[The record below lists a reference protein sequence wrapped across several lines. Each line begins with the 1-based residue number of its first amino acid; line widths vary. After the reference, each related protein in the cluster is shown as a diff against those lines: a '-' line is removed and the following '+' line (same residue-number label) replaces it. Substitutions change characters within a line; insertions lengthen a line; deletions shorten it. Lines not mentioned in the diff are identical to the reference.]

1 MTVNP
6 LNHLRREPVLLLL
19 LALSAG
25 CAVVAALAARDSVT
39 ALIGALLVVAYWA
52 IERLAMR
59 VGRRGSFQWAM
70 AVALVGTALRL
81 AIVVGG
87 LVKLAVERRAA
98 DFQPAC
104 DLGHLSAI
112 MRDRE
117 ADDLAL
123 QLFERPHFAGVGQHQ
138 AIAAIAQELGL
149 GRGGMGR
156 IESAHRGSD
165 FADALRQRYSLAR
178 GDEVQRRQDR
188 NAFME

>member
-59 VGRRGSFQWAM
+59 VGRRGAFQWAM

-87 LVKLAVERRAA
+87 LVIVALVDRSGFVEALVSFVVVYTIYLGVRLWRYPVARADRA
-98 DFQPAC
+98 S
-104 DLGHLSAI
+104 GHLPTS
-112 MRDRE
+112 
-117 ADDLAL
+117 
-123 QLFERPHFAGVGQHQ
+123 
-138 AIAAIAQELGL
+138 
-149 GRGGMGR
+149 
-156 IESAHRGSD
+156 HRGN
-165 FADALRQRYSLAR
+165 SL
-178 GDEVQRRQDR
+178 
-188 NAFME
+188 